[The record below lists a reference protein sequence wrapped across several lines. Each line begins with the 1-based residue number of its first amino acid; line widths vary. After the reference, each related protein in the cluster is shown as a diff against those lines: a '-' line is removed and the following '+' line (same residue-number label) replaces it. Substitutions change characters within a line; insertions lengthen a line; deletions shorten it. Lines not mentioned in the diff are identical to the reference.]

1 MGTEPDDT
9 QRDRAADE
17 EGGASA
23 DAEDAPAEKAD
34 ARGKPRRDEF
44 WLRLGFESFEEYLA
58 GLEREQS
65 RWQRGRIPDVGTP
78 SLAEVS
84 REALESELTR
94 RRGYR
99 QVGIKLRPDDYEA
112 LRRAARAHGV
122 APSTLARV
130 LTARGARAL
139 WKDEAAAGDEP
150 AEHHERD

>member
-17 EGGASA
+17 EEGASA
-23 DAEDAPAEKAD
+23 DAVDARAEKAD

-112 LRRAARAHGV
+112 LRRAARAHGDSALDPGSCAHREGGEGALEGRGSHRGRAGG
-122 APSTLARV
+122 AP
-130 LTARGARAL
+130 
-139 WKDEAAAGDEP
+139 
-150 AEHHERD
+150 